1 MTSRQNQ
8 IVECIDTARIPPQA
22 KGARCRPD
30 FPRNGTGARA
40 SIGGGWAGR
49 SRSEGVS
56 KERRGVFKDRRE
68 AGRQLAR
75 RLAPYA
81 ALEPLVVGLPRG
93 GVLVAAEVADHL
105 GAGLDIIVV
114 RKIGCPWQPELG
126 IGAIAEG
133 GVRVL
138 NDALVEEVGIEPD
151 ELEAATAREREELER
166 RVRRYRGE
174 RSSVPVD
181 GRVAI
186 LVDDGLA
193 TGYTARAAIEA
204 IRRGGAR
211 RVILAVPVAPEESV
225 AAMRDVA
232 DEVVVVD
239 TPPWFFSIGEFY
251 EDFAQT
257 SDEEVVSLLE
267 RAAARSERIAAAPGR
282 G

>member
-1 MTSRQNQ
+1 M
-8 IVECIDTARIPPQA
+8 
-22 KGARCRPD
+22 
-30 FPRNGTGARA
+30 
-40 SIGGGWAGR
+40 
-49 SRSEGVS
+49 
-56 KERRGVFKDRRE
+56 FKDRLD

-75 RLAPYA
+75 LLAPYA
-81 ALEPLVVGLPRG
+81 ALEPVIVGLPRG
-93 GVLVAAEVADHL
+93 GVPVAAEVADRL
-105 GAGLDIIVV
+105 GVPLDVIVV

-138 NDALVEEVGIEPD
+138 NDALVGEVGIEPI
-151 ELEAATAREREELER
+151 ELEKATAREVEELER
-166 RVRRYRGE
+166 RVRRYKGE
-174 RSSVPVD
+174 RSSVAVD

-204 IRRGGAR
+204 IRRRGAR
-211 RVILAVPVAPEESV
+211 RVILAVPVAPEDSV
-225 AAMRDVA
+225 AAMRGVA

-239 TPPWFFSIGEFY
+239 TPTWILSIGEFY

-257 SDEEVVSLLE
+257 SDEVVVSLLE
-267 RAAARSERIAAAPGR
+267 RAAARSVGIAVVPGR

>member
-1 MTSRQNQ
+1 
-8 IVECIDTARIPPQA
+8 V
-22 KGARCRPD
+22 
-30 FPRNGTGARA
+30 
-40 SIGGGWAGR
+40 
-49 SRSEGVS
+49 
-56 KERRGVFKDRRE
+56 
-68 AGRQLAR
+68 
-75 RLAPYA
+75 
-81 ALEPLVVGLPRG
+81 PLDVV
-93 GVLVAAEVADHL
+93 
-105 GAGLDIIVV
+105 VV
-114 RKIGCPWQPELG
+114 RKIGCPGQPELG

-138 NDALVEEVGIEPD
+138 NDALVDEVGIEPI
-151 ELEAATAREREELER
+151 ELEAVTARERAELAR

-174 RSSVPVD
+174 RSSLPVD
-181 GRVAI
+181 GRVVI

-211 RVILAVPVAPEESV
+211 RVILAVPVAPADSV
-225 AAMRDVA
+225 AAMRRVA

-239 TPPWFFSIGEFY
+239 TPPWFLSIGDFY

-267 RAAARSERIAAAPGR
+267 RAADRSERIAVVPGR

>member
-1 MTSRQNQ
+1 
-8 IVECIDTARIPPQA
+8 
-22 KGARCRPD
+22 
-30 FPRNGTGARA
+30 
-40 SIGGGWAGR
+40 
-49 SRSEGVS
+49 
-56 KERRGVFKDRRE
+56 VFKDRRD

-93 GVLVAAEVADHL
+93 GVPVAAEVADHL
-105 GAGLDIIVV
+105 GAGLDVIVV
-114 RKIGCPWQPELG
+114 RKIGCPWHPELG

-138 NDALVEEVGIEPD
+138 NDALIEEVGVKPD
-151 ELEAATAREREELER
+151 ELNAATARERAELAR
-166 RVRRYRGE
+166 RVRRYRGK
-174 RSSVPVD
+174 RAPVPVD
-181 GRVAI
+181 GRIVI

-211 RVILAVPVAPEESV
+211 RVILAVPVAPDDGV

-251 EDFAQT
+251 QDFAQT
-257 SDEEVVSLLE
+257 SDEEVVSLLDK
-267 RAAARSERIAAAPGR
+267 AAARSGRIAVVPGR

>member
-1 MTSRQNQ
+1 
-8 IVECIDTARIPPQA
+8 
-22 KGARCRPD
+22 
-30 FPRNGTGARA
+30 
-40 SIGGGWAGR
+40 
-49 SRSEGVS
+49 
-56 KERRGVFKDRRE
+56 VFKDRRE

-75 RLAPYA
+75 RLAPYT
-81 ALEPLVVGLPRG
+81 ALEPVVVGLPRG
-93 GVLVAAEVADHL
+93 GVPVAAEVADRL
-105 GAGLDIIVV
+105 GVPLDVMVV

-138 NDALVEEVGIEPD
+138 NDGLVEEVGIEPI
-151 ELEAATAREREELER
+151 ELERATAREREELAR

-174 RSSVPVD
+174 RAPVPVD
-181 GRVAI
+181 GRIVI

-204 IRRGGAR
+204 LRRGGAR
-211 RVILAVPVAPEESV
+211 RVILAVPVAPDDSV

-239 TPPWFFSIGEFY
+239 TPPWFFSIGGFY

-257 SDEEVVSLLE
+257 SDEEVISLLE
-267 RAAARSERIAAAPGR
+267 RAAARSECIAVVPGR